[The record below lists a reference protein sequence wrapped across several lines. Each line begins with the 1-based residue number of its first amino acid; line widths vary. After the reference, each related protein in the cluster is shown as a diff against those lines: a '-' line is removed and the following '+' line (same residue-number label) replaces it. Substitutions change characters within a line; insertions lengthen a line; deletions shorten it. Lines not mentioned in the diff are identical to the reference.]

1 MNLSGL
7 LSEYFVITR
16 SWQLFD
22 TFCIWETGMSEHVRI
37 LQSCGC
43 HDSEWSKKKVNDSF
57 GAEIVSVL
65 SRSFYGIFGFP
76 VIWWQRLQRFVRGES
91 KMALNSK
98 SKWRKISG
106 ENNDASS
113 VISGLLADAEPE
125 LCVKLLETPSLKN
138 FSGLRPRLEKASK
151 EWLSEFLS
159 IGGLDC
165 LLDGLSSLS
174 AGNRQSRFAEALEQI
189 ECVRCIDRK
198 SVV

>member
-1 MNLSGL
+1 
-7 LSEYFVITR
+7 
-16 SWQLFD
+16 
-22 TFCIWETGMSEHVRI
+22 
-37 LQSCGC
+37 
-43 HDSEWSKKKVNDSF
+43 
-57 GAEIVSVL
+57 
-65 SRSFYGIFGFP
+65 
-76 VIWWQRLQRFVRGES
+76 
-91 KMALNSK
+91 MALNSK

-189 ECVRCIDRK
+189 ECVRCIKAVMNSTVGLAVMTASNELTRSLVK
-198 SVV
+198 GKIHNFER